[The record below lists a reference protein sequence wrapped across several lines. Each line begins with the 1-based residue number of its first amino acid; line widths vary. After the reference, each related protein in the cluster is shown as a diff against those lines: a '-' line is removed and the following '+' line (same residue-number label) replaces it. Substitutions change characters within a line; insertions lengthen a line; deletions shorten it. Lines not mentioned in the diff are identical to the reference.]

1 MRHRPISLFRQT
13 SGCRRHC
20 LVVGADT
27 APTARTLLSLN
38 VDRAECGRQP
48 IGLDAMHFGGSPGR
62 LFFVPATRTRTSARR
77 ADLDFAGRCF
87 ATVGRDWRHRL
98 FLLDCGTVHLGLGE
112 LRTFAARGTIHPG
125 TRVTLYAI
133 LALRTILAPGA
144 IFALGALFTLGAILT
159 LRTILA
165 LGALAVVLTVELEL
179 LALIFRV
186 EVAALTLILFDARL
200 VVVEDAEIMIGK
212 LEIIFRIHPIALHL
226 RVASKVPVLLQQLR
240 GIATCATVDAIAV
253 IRTARVS
260 ATLRALSTTTATAAD
275 LPVVYQRVCVPFKTV
290 RRSCRSRMLP
300 VAETRRCATPSA
312 MATGPQWR
320 A

>member
-1 MRHRPISLFRQT
+1 
-13 SGCRRHC
+13 
-20 LVVGADT
+20 
-27 APTARTLLSLN
+27 
-38 VDRAECGRQP
+38 
-48 IGLDAMHFGGSPGR
+48 MHFGGSLDR
-62 LFFVPATRTRTSARR
+62 LFLVPATGTRTGAGR

-133 LALRTILAPGA
+133 FALRTIFTPGA
-144 IFALGALFTLGAILT
+144 ILALGAIFPLGAILACLAIVTLRSLFTLRAAVALRTILT